1 MKNIGVVLLLFF
13 LVTGCQGIQKTD
25 KPEDLISEDKM
36 ADVLTE
42 IALLHGARSYNK
54 QLMQEKG
61 IDLDKFIFEKYGI
74 DSLQFIQSNQYY
86 SENYKKYQG
95 IYSNVKERLEALK
108 IEYDSL
114 RVQEE
119 RRTDSLRALDKKE
132 KDSLRPKKLSKL
144 RDSLTL
150 RRIRTRDSIIGP
162 VSIKGKDTVI
172 Q

>member
-1 MKNIGVVLLLFF
+1 MKNIAAVFLLLF
-13 LVTGCQGIQKTD
+13 LMTGCQGIQKTD
-25 KPEDLISEDKM
+25 KPEDLIPEDKM

-61 IDLDKFIFEKYGI
+61 IDPDKFIFEKYGI

-114 RVQEE
+114 REQEE
-119 RRTDSLRALDKKE
+119 SRTDSLRALDKKE
-132 KDSLRPKKLSKL
+132 RDSFRPKKLNKL
-144 RDSLTL
+144 RDSLKF
-150 RRIRTRDSIIGP
+150 RRIRAKDSIINP
-162 VSIKGKDTVI
+162 VI